1 MKMKSEA
8 CLTLLKSIATSEVR
22 RQVLREER
30 LGLMRAACAVCHSVL
45 GVEISYQIM
54 KLN

>member
-22 RQVLREER
+22 RRVLREER
-30 LGLMRAACAVCHSVL
+30 LGLLRAACAECHGVL
-45 GVEISYQIM
+45 RVEISYEII
-54 KLN
+54 